1 MANPNP
7 ETLLAA
13 ATAYDEFFVPALFQQ
28 WAPLVAAAAQLLPG
42 QRVLDVACGTG
53 VLSRE
58 VAARVGARGSV
69 VGLDPNPGMLAVAS
83 QRNPGITWQEGTAE
97 ALPYPDASFDAVV
110 SQFGLMLFGD
120 RLRGLGEMLRVLR
133 PGGHLAV
140 AVWDS
145 LANTPAYAAV
155 VALLDRLAGPRAADA
170 LRAPFALGSREDLG
184 ALFSKAGVAGVRIAT
199 QRGTAR
205 FPSAEAMVEADL
217 RGWLPA
223 MGVVLPEHQIRCILE
238 EAEHILSAYITPERT
253 VNFDIPAQIVTGT
266 RP

>member
-28 WAPLVAAAAQLLPG
+28 WAPFVAAAAQLLPG

-140 AVWDS
+140 
-145 LANTPAYAAV
+145 
-155 VALLDRLAGPRAADA
+155 
-170 LRAPFALGSREDLG
+170 
-184 ALFSKAGVAGVRIAT
+184 
-199 QRGTAR
+199 
-205 FPSAEAMVEADL
+205 
-217 RGWLPA
+217 
-223 MGVVLPEHQIRCILE
+223 
-238 EAEHILSAYITPERT
+238 
-253 VNFDIPAQIVTGT
+253 
-266 RP
+266 